1 MLLSPLPWRCLKPIW
16 RAGTAL
22 CCGLDE
28 SPSLLSLVIPPS
40 PSKPWRELGKDEASS
55 SGESEAHPGQ
65 LFMHKKLH
73 RLLVDPDTSKSHPST
88 CQPHE
93 DRLCLQGISPAGS
106 TLGTGSSH
114 SLCWGEPRG
123 THTGE
128 AQPLTASPA
137 GCARCLFLQ
146 LLIIIT
152 VCKSVADHSN

>member
-40 PSKPWRELGKDEASS
+40 PSKPWGELGKDEASS

-106 TLGTGSSH
+106 TLGHRQFPFLVLGRALGNTHRRNKTSH
-114 SLCWGEPRG
+114 RLTCWLCSLLVPPVVNYYYG
-123 THTGE
+123 
-128 AQPLTASPA
+128 
-137 GCARCLFLQ
+137 LQ
-146 LLIIIT
+146 I
-152 VCKSVADHSN
+152 